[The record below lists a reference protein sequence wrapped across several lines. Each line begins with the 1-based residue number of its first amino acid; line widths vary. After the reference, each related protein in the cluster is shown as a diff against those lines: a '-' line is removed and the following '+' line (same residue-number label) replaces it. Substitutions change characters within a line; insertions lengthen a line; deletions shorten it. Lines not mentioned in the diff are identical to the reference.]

1 MEYEGFYNVVEF
13 MYRVDRPIRKAHHF
27 FCTWATCVHHFSE
40 TAGLLI
46 YTIFFLYMSYLYSL
60 LKDRVEYESL

>member
-27 FCTWATCVHHFSE
+27 FCTWATCVHHFSV

-46 YTIFFLYMSYLYSL
+46 YTIFFCT
-60 LKDRVEYESL
+60 